1 MVPRS
6 LVSRA
11 GNGGVAILPNTD
23 TVNQAGMILVH
34 QEGLPGLDVPY
45 PEW

>member
-1 MVPRS
+1 MRPR
-6 LVSRA
+6 
-11 GNGGVAILPNTD
+11 NGGIAILPNPD
-23 TVNQAGMILVH
+23 THNPVGMILVH